1 MALPASLPETDDE
14 TCNAARLAGAHVNP
28 RTGLAS
34 DYLNHFSEAIMLLE
48 MIRDIPE
55 CLDEFLLWT
64 PRSYREH
71 FLASQLS
78 TQDIAIM
85 AYDTADPV
93 VRAEFDEIT
102 AAMTSILTT
111 VAATL
116 RATEQHHARVRL
128 AEQTAGWL
136 KPLTVLAAGV
146 INGGASA
153 DIDAI
158 LSRAP

>member
-1 MALPASLPETDDE
+1 MARPAPLPDDDD
-14 TCNAARLAGAHVNP
+14 NIDVPAHLARAHVNP

-55 CLDEFLLWT
+55 CLDDFLLWT
-64 PRSYREH
+64 PKTYREH

-85 AYDTADPV
+85 AYDTADAV

-116 RATEQHHARVRL
+116 RATDHHPTRVRL

-136 KPLTVLAAGV
+136 KPLALLASGV
-146 INGGASA
+146 INGGATA
-153 DIDAI
+153 DVDTI
-158 LSRAP
+158 LSRNS